1 MVAEYSLVVS
11 MLSWSLKTA
20 ALLVRRL
27 AWVVACLVALV
38 AGLLVLP
45 KAIDWEPHKARLSEF
60 LAQATGREVVLDG
73 PLEIALLPQPLL
85 VAQRFHLGN
94 APGALTPHMLEARRI
109 VVVLS
114 WSALLQGRIEL
125 ARVIVDEPR
134 LVLEPGADGGPNW
147 RLLPDGLAE
156 QGAAAPMVT
165 VARLEIRNGQVVH
178 ATGLSGQPLEARAV
192 DLSGSFDPRA
202 GALHLDGT
210 AVVNGVPASFTIG
223 LRTTVSADAPISLK
237 LGVPGGHLV
246 FAGWPGERTA
256 DDPIRGRLSFDT
268 AFLPEFVESV
278 TTLTGRRPMRFNE
291 AIARTLAASADV
303 ELVGDRL
310 SIDDLDLVVSGDR
323 IRGSLVIV
331 GGETPLVS
339 GRLLAGYLDADRWV
353 ERLQGQPL
361 FVAPSGGS
369 ARDAVEPAEPVDDD
383 PPAVQVRLTCE
394 VDTVRYR
401 RDTIR
406 EVAVTFQYEQ
416 DVLHLQA
423 LKAVLPGD
431 FRVNRRVGFEG
442 DATHAGYDG
451 VIEVEGTNLRQTLKW
466 IGIDTTSLPPDR
478 LQTLRI
484 SGKTRP
490 AKGSVHVTDAT
501 FELDDQQ
508 GTATADIAYSIPTV
522 ITARVHLPNLNLDAY
537 QLTGVALHDFMPVP
551 GTTLVSPPA
560 GDEAPP
566 PVLDVKA
573 TIDNVLY
580 RGETAH
586 GVDAHTVIRGNE
598 LKLKHVG
605 VDELLGSHLEFSGT
619 VADFGTAPRFE
630 LAYRAVIR
638 DADRMLD
645 YAALPRFVHG
655 RIGAAQVAGRAVG
668 TLKEAA
674 LSDLSV
680 AMLGTSIKAA
690 GRLSFDGDRRFDFP
704 RFSMA
709 STDIGSL
716 VAAASGSP
724 RRELAEVQAN
734 GTFHGD
740 AARAAFRG
748 NLAVDGMAISA
759 ELSSTL
765 AARPH
770 ITVSLR
776 APAGLRLDRWL
787 PPPPR
792 RGAGGSPPGASISM
806 GGEGLIAS
814 LRAFDATLALTAPG
828 VAWGPFT
835 LESVDLAARL
845 HGGVVEVT
853 RLAGT
858 LEGAG
863 LELTA
868 TIDARRAV
876 PIMEVRGSFRDID
889 ISRTIAVA
897 GGTNEFGADQLAVAL
912 EGRLSL
918 EDLALRAEGET
929 LDEFIASVAGHGLSN
944 GEVRASVTRGSASFA
959 SFATG
964 VASLFST
971 EMGFTS
977 AVIDG
982 FVGNWIATRGGFD
995 VAGGIVTFDEHTV
1008 RAPHATAYVKSR
1020 FDLRQRAV
1028 DALIALDTGTPGSI
1042 DYFMSVRGPLEAPT
1056 LRAEPGRGR

>member
-1 MVAEYSLVVS
+1 

-27 AWVVACLVALV
+27 AWTIACLVALF

-45 KAIDWEPHKARLSEF
+45 RVIDWEPHKARLSGF

-85 VAQRFHLGN
+85 VAQRFRLGN
-94 APGALTPHMLEARRI
+94 APGAITPHMLEARRI
-109 VVVLS
+109 MVALS
-114 WSALLQGRIEL
+114 WSALLQGRLDL

-134 LVLEPGADGGPNW
+134 LMLEPGTVGGPNW
-147 RLLPDGLAE
+147 RLLPDGLA
-156 QGAAAPMVT
+156 GPGVAAPMVT
-165 VARLEIRNGQVVH
+165 AARFEIRNGQVLH

-223 LRTTVSADAPISLK
+223 LRTTAPADAPISLK
-237 LGVPGGHLV
+237 LGVPGGRLV
-246 FAGWPGERTA
+246 FAGWPGDRTA
-256 DDPIRGRLSFDT
+256 RDPLRGRLSFDT
-268 AFLPEFVESV
+268 GFLPEFVESV
-278 TTLTGRRPMRFNE
+278 TTLTGRRPMRSNE
-291 AIARTLAASADV
+291 AVARTLAASADV
-303 ELVGDRL
+303 ELAGDRL
-310 SIDDLDLVVSGDR
+310 SIDDLDLVVSGER
-323 IRGSLVIV
+323 ILGSLVVV
-331 GGETPLVS
+331 GGATPLVS
-339 GRLLAGYLDADRWV
+339 GRLMAGSLDADRWV

-361 FVAPSGGS
+361 FVAPSAGS
-369 ARDAVEPAEPVDDD
+369 APAAAEPSEPTGDDL
-383 PPAVQVRLTCE
+383 PAVQVHLTCE
-394 VDTVRYR
+394 VDAVRYR
-401 RDTIR
+401 RDTVR

-451 VIEVEGTNLRQTLKW
+451 IIEVEATNLRQTLKW

-484 SGKTRP
+484 SGRTRP
-490 AKGSVHVTDAT
+490 ARGSVHVTDAR

-537 QLTGVALHDFMPVP
+537 QLSSAALRDFMPVSE
-551 GTTLVSPPA
+551 TTPVPPSA
-560 GDEAPP
+560 STEPPP

-573 TIDNVLY
+573 MIDKVLY

-586 GVDAHTVIRGNE
+586 GVDAHAVIRGNE

-605 VDELLGSHLEFSGT
+605 VDELLGSHLELSGA

-630 LAYRAVIR
+630 LAYRAVVR

-655 RIGAAQVAGRAVG
+655 RIGAAQVAGRVAG

-680 AMLGTSIKAA
+680 AMLGVTIKAI
-690 GRLSFDGDRRFDFP
+690 GRLSFDTDRRFDFP
-704 RFSMA
+704 RFSL
-709 STDIGSL
+709 STPDIGAL
-716 VAAASGSP
+716 VAVASGSP
-724 RRELAEVQAN
+724 RRELAEVEAN

-740 AARAAFRG
+740 AARATFRG
-748 NLAVDGMAISA
+748 DLAVDGMAISG

-765 AARPH
+765 VGRPH
-770 ITVSLR
+770 VTVSLR

-787 PPPPR
+787 PPAPR
-792 RGAGGSPPGASISM
+792 FGEGRSGGSRTYASVSLENERLM
-806 GGEGLIAS
+806 AS
-814 LRAFDATLALTAPG
+814 LRAFDATLVLTVPD
-828 VAWGPFT
+828 VAWGPFS
-835 LESVDLAARL
+835 LETVDLAARL
-845 HGGVVEVT
+845 HGGVLEVT
-853 RLAGT
+853 RLAGV

-863 LELTA
+863 LELAA
-868 TIDARRAV
+868 TIDARRAA
-876 PIMEVRGSFRDID
+876 PIVEVRGSVRDID

-918 EDLALRAEGET
+918 EDLSLRAEGQSW
-929 LDEFIASVAGHGLSN
+929 DEFIASVAGHGLSN
-944 GEVRASVTRGSASFA
+944 SEVRASVTRGSASFA

-971 EMGFTS
+971 EMGFES

-982 FVGNWIATRGGFD
+982 FVGNWIATRGAFD
-995 VAGGIVTFDEHTV
+995 VAGGILTFDEHTV
-1008 RAPHATAYVKSR
+1008 RAPHATAYFRSR

-1028 DALIALDTGTPGSI
+1028 DALIALDTGTPGSM

-1056 LRAEPGRGR
+1056 LRAEPGRWR